1 MKTILLTLHVLA
13 MSFFAYSQSIIENPK
28 TGMSTAS
35 NVKLLKIELRD
46 TATVMWFHVNQTPG
60 EWISIPKE
68 TYIQPVGSNEKLYI
82 KSTEGIEINGRYTM
96 PASGE
101 VDYQLLFPKVDATV
115 SRLDYGEAND
125 GGSWF
130 IYDICLKAELQKS
143 FLPESLCGN
152 WFSAENGQWGISL
165 FDSIAIYKSK
175 VWKCQSFLEKDGLAK
190 IKIKNGTKTLD
201 IFAKVS
207 TDGTCQIGET
217 AAKMAKYTHQPDESA
232 IPADTETYK
241 LPILKVDT
249 VTYCGYIKGFSP
261 RFPQRTGMVY
271 VNDIFVGD
279 QLSYLIKIAD
289 DGTFNVKFQHSNPQT
304 VFVRFPFSVETIM
317 LEPGK
322 TTFQLIDNTGKT
334 SQSLF
339 MGDCAQV
346 NTDLGKLKNIRSFN
360 YYQMLEKVLDFSPEQ
375 YKAYL
380 NDLLKTDLKAID
392 DFAQNHPVC
401 AKAVQVKKM
410 ELQYSLTSNFMEYAW
425 NQDAAYRK
433 KNNVPQGQ
441 REIPFKPAKPDS
453 SYYTFLTNDLVNNQ
467 LAVLVSDYYFFINR
481 VMYLDILRG
490 NPKQNSIADIIAEM
504 DKAGYRLTP
513 EEKELAVLLK
523 EAQNPELKAIQEEFQ
538 DKYGKQSKD
547 FYQKYSEKLQPF
559 YREKA
564 GTEISAEMTEAF
576 LIGQNVQFSDEEKA
590 FLVALKQFNENP
602 LVKKNNSIQVQNSK
616 KINAFYSN
624 HRVFIYGLGKESRI
638 AERNE
643 KMQKVLGIQ
652 PGFVTD
658 VMTSQ
663 DFCQPIV
670 KEMSPCPA
678 EKIKSVQSKITTPFI
693 ASYIALKNAETLAKI
708 EANKKES
715 GSKVNEVPKTAGDK
729 VFDAIMAKYKGKVV
743 YVDFWATWCA
753 PCRSGIERIK
763 PLKDEMANEK
773 VAFVYITNPSSPK
786 TTYDNMIPTIKGEH
800 YRVTTDEW
808 NILSGMFK
816 ISGIPHYV
824 LVGKDGKVIN
834 PELGH
839 LENEQLKSLLM
850 KHIKE

>member
-1 MKTILLTLHVLA
+1 MKTILLTALVLA
-13 MSFFAYSQSIIENPK
+13 MSFFAYSQTIVENPK

-35 NVKLLKIELRD
+35 NVQLLKIELRD

-60 EWISIPKE
+60 NWISIPKE
-68 TYIQPVGSNEKLYI
+68 TYIQPAGSNEKLYI
-82 KSTEGIEINGRYTM
+82 KSAEGIEINGRYTM

-101 VDYQLLFPKVDATV
+101 VNYQLLFPKVDASV

-130 IYDICLKAELQKS
+130 IFDICIKAELQKS
-143 FLPESLCGN
+143 LLPETLCGD
-152 WFSAENGQWGISL
+152 WFRADNGQWEISL
-165 FDSIAIYKSK
+165 FDSVAIYKSK
-175 VWKCQSFLEKDGLAK
+175 VWKCLSFLEKDGLVK
-190 IKIKNGTKTLD
+190 IKIKSGAKTMD
-201 IFAKVS
+201 IYSKTS

-217 AAKMAKYTHQPDESA
+217 ATKMAKYTRQPDESV
-232 IPADTETYK
+232 IPADNETYK
-241 LPILKVDT
+241 LPLLKVDT

-271 VNDIFVGD
+271 VNDIFVGT

-289 DGTFNVKFQHSNPQT
+289 DGTFNVKFPHSNPQT
-304 VFVRFPFSVETIM
+304 VYVRFPFSVENIIV
-317 LEPGK
+317 EPGK
-322 TTFQLIDNTGKT
+322 TTFQLIDNTGKR

-339 MGDCAQV
+339 MGDCARV
-346 NTDLGKLKNIRSFN
+346 NTDLGRIKNIKSFN
-360 YYQMLEKVLDFSPEQ
+360 YYQMLERVLDFSPEQ

-380 NDLLKTDLKAID
+380 NDILETDLKAVD
-392 DFAQNHPVC
+392 DFALNHPVC
-401 AKAVQVKKM
+401 DKAVQVKKM

-425 NQDAAYRK
+425 SQDAAYRK
-433 KNNVPQGQ
+433 KNNVPQDQ

-453 SYYTFLTNDLVNNQ
+453 SYYSFLTNDLVNNQ
-467 LAVLVSDYYFFINR
+467 LAVLISEYYFFINR
-481 VMYLDILRG
+481 VMYLDIVRG
-490 NPKQNSIADIIAEM
+490 NPKQNSIAEIIAEM
-504 DKAGYRLTP
+504 DKAGYKLTP
-513 EEKELAVLLK
+513 EEKELAALFK
-523 EAQNPELKAIQEEFQ
+523 DIQNPEMKAIQEEFQ
-538 DKYGKQSKD
+538 NKYGKQSKD
-547 FYQKYSEKLQPF
+547 FYQKYNEKLQPF
-559 YREKA
+559 YRDNVGK
-564 GTEISAEMTEAF
+564 EISTEMTEAF
-576 LIGQNVQFSDEEKA
+576 LLGQNVQFTDKEKA
-590 FLVALKQFNENP
+590 FLVALKQYNENP
-602 LVKKNNSIQVQNSK
+602 LVKKNSSIQAQNIK
-616 KINAFYSN
+616 KINAFSSN
-624 HRVFIYGLGKESRI
+624 HRVFIYELGREGRI

-658 VMTSQ
+658 VMASQ

-678 EKIKSVQSKITTPFI
+678 DKIKSIQSKITTPFI
-693 ASYIALKNAETLAKI
+693 ASYIALKNAETLSKI
-708 EANKKES
+708 EANKKQT
-715 GSKVNEVPKTAGDK
+715 GSKVNEVPKSAGDK
-729 VFDAIMAKYKGKVV
+729 VFDAIMSKYKGKVV
-743 YVDFWATWCA
+743 YVDFWATWCG
-753 PCRSGIERIK
+753 PCRSGIERIQ

-786 TTYDNMIPTIKGEH
+786 ATYDNMIPTIKGEH

-839 LENEQLKSLLM
+839 LENEQLKALLM